1 MAVKQPDVID
11 ADDLTDADQAILD
24 ELQAGARTKKYI
36 IDETGLHRNTVGNRI
51 DVLEAGDVVRSLHET
66 TALYE
71 LVDDPRDDG
80 QQEDDVDAAF
90 DERIEELEARLDSAR
105 EWLAVAVEAIDRG
118 DPEELKRNTRAAY
131 EAVGGDDERD

>member
-36 IDETGLHRNTVGNRI
+36 IDETGLHRNTVGNRM

-71 LVDDPRDDG
+71 IVDDPRDERD
-80 QQEDDVDAAF
+80 QEEDVEELKQHVRAAGEAIEEQDVDAL
-90 DERIEELEARLDSAR
+90 RRH
-105 EWLAVAVEAIDRG
+105 V
-118 DPEELKRNTRAAY
+118 RAAC
-131 EAVGGDDERD
+131 EVIGDE